1 MIINSQYMKLLISLF
16 IISVAILNADIENG
30 KDVYTQNCSICHRT
44 DMRGGMGKDFN
55 IVSYNRKKADIVK
68 YVTSPVDM
76 FREFGYSANAMPKI
90 PLNEEQIKDV
100 SEYIDSLQPFKS
112 WMKK

>member
-1 MIINSQYMKLLISLF
+1 MKLLISLF

-30 KDVYTQNCSICHRT
+30 KDVYTQNCGNCHRV

-68 YVTSPVDM
+68 YVRSPSRM
-76 FREFGYSANAMPKI
+76 FREFGYSANAMPTL
-90 PLNEEQIKDV
+90 PLREKDIADV
-100 SEYIDSLQPFKS
+100 SEYIDSLQPFKV

>member
-1 MIINSQYMKLLISLF
+1 MKLLTILLLLSIS
-16 IISVAILNADIENG
+16 ILNADIENG
-30 KDVYTQNCSICHRT
+30 KDVYAQNCANCHRT
-44 DMRGGMGKDFN
+44 DMKGGMGEDFN

-68 YVTSPVDM
+68 YIRTPSSM
-76 FREFGYSANAMPKI
+76 YREFGYDSNAMPKI
-90 PLNEEQIKDV
+90 PLSEEEIEDV